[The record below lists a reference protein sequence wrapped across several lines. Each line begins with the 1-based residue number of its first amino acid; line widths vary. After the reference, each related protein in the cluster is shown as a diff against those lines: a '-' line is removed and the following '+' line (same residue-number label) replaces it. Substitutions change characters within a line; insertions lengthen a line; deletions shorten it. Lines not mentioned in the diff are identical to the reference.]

1 MKNLYIAEKPSVARQ
16 FADVLGV
23 KGNAGNGYLESDKA
37 IVTWCV
43 GHLITMSYPDAY
55 DPALKK
61 WDLATIPFI
70 PTEYKYEILPNT
82 KKQFNIVAG
91 LLNREDVGCIYVA
104 TDSGREGEYIYR
116 LVDSMAQVSGKEKR
130 RVWIDSQTEEEIL
143 RGIREAKPLSEYDS
157 LSDAAYLRAQEDYLM
172 GINFSRA
179 LSLKFSNVVQRYLG
193 MDRCVIA
200 VGRVM
205 TCVLGIVVKRER
217 EIREFVKTPFYR
229 LVASVGEEGQT
240 FDAEWKA
247 VKDTKY
253 FESPLLYKE
262 NGFKERADAE
272 KLLAELNEGAPE
284 AVAESVERKKEK
296 KQPPMLYNLA
306 ELQNDCSALFKISP
320 SDTLKI
326 VQELYEKKLVT
337 YPRTDARVLS
347 TAVAKEI
354 GRNISGLKNFQP
366 VAAWAQGAMNSG
378 TYKGIAKTKYVN
390 DKQITDHY
398 AIIPTGQ
405 GFGALK
411 SLAPTALKVYEI
423 ICRRFLSIF
432 YPAAE
437 YQKVAMTLTKNG
449 EKLFAN
455 FKYLISEGYLKVSA
469 NSFSKKKDEPK
480 YSQEFIERL
489 ANVKKG
495 DKLSVQ
501 SIEIKEGETSPPKRY
516 NSGSL
521 ILTMENAGQFI
532 EDEDLREQIKGAGIG
547 TSATRDGIIT
557 KLETNKYISLN
568 KKTQIVTPTFL
579 GEIIYDIVYYS
590 INGLLRADLTAS
602 WEKGLEGVA
611 EGQISKEEYTQ
622 KMTTYVTQY
631 TNRVKQIQN
640 QGGITGVFNKT
651 KAYYAKSGVNQ
662 AKKSTDAKESANVD
676 KSAEPKQRQTADKKD
691 A

>member
-23 KGNAGNGYLESDKA
+23 KGNAGNGYLESDTA
-37 IVTWCV
+37 VVTWCV
-43 GHLITMSYPDAY
+43 GHLVTMSYPEVY
-55 DPALKK
+55 DPNLKK
-61 WDLATIPFI
+61 WSLSTIPFI
-70 PTEYKYEILPNT
+70 PTEYKYEVLPDT

-91 LLNREDVGCIYVA
+91 LLTRDDIGCIYVA

-116 LVDSMAQVSGKEKR
+116 LVDSMAHVTGKEKR

-205 TCVLGIVVKRER
+205 TCVLGIIVKRER

-229 LVASVGEEGQT
+229 LVANVGEEGQT

-247 VKDTKY
+247 VKGTKY

-262 NGFKERADAE
+262 NGFKERPAAE
-272 KLLAELNEGAPE
+272 QLLAELKAGEPE
-284 AVAESVERKKEK
+284 AVVEAVERKKEK

-306 ELQNDCSALFKISP
+306 ELQNDCSSLFKISP

-366 VAAWAQGAMNSG
+366 VAEFAQGTMDSG

-405 GFGALK
+405 GFGALR

-437 YQKVAMTLTKNG
+437 YQKVAMTLSKNG

-455 FKYLISEGYLKVSA
+455 FKYLINDGYLKVAA
-469 NSFSKKKDEPK
+469 NSFSKKKDDVK
-480 YSQEFIERL
+480 YSPEFIARL
-489 ANVKKG
+489 AKIKKG

-501 SIEIKEGETSPPKRY
+501 GIDIKEGETSPPKRY

-532 EDEDLREQIKGAGIG
+532 EDEALREQIKGAGIG

-557 KLETNKYISLN
+557 KLEKNKYISLN

-611 EGQISKEEYTQ
+611 EGQISKQEYTD
-622 KMTTYVTQY
+622 KMTTFVTKY
-631 TNRVKQIQN
+631 TNLVKQIQN
-640 QGGITGVFNKT
+640 QNGITGVFDKT
-651 KAYYAKSGVNQ
+651 KVFYAKDGGTQ
-662 AKKSTDAKESANVD
+662 
-676 KSAEPKQRQTADKKD
+676 KKD
-691 A
+691 AKAPVRTGSKPEKNADTQ

>member
-23 KGNAGNGYLESDKA
+23 KGNAGNGYLESDTA
-37 IVTWCV
+37 VVTWCV
-43 GHLITMSYPDAY
+43 GHLVTMSYPEVY
-55 DPALKK
+55 DPNLKK
-61 WDLATIPFI
+61 WSLSTIPFI
-70 PTEYKYEILPNT
+70 PTEYKYEVLPDT

-91 LLNREDVGCIYVA
+91 LLTRDDIGCIYVA

-116 LVDSMAQVSGKEKR
+116 LVDSMAHVTGKEKR

-205 TCVLGIVVKRER
+205 TCVLGIIVKRER

-247 VKDTKY
+247 VKGTKY

-262 NGFKERADAE
+262 NGFKERPAAE
-272 KLLAELNEGAPE
+272 QLLAELKAGEPE
-284 AVAESVERKKEK
+284 AVAQAVERKKEK

-306 ELQNDCSALFKISP
+306 ELQNDCSSLFKISP

-366 VAAWAQGAMNSG
+366 VAEFAQGAMESG

-405 GFGALK
+405 GFGALR

-437 YQKVAMTLTKNG
+437 YQKVAMILSKNG

-455 FKYLISEGYLKVSA
+455 FKYLINDGYLKVAA
-469 NSFSKKKDEPK
+469 NSFSKKKDDVK
-480 YSQEFIERL
+480 YSPEFIARL
-489 ANVKKG
+489 AKIKKG

-501 SIEIKEGETSPPKRY
+501 GIDIKEGETSPPKRY

-532 EDEDLREQIKGAGIG
+532 EDEALREQIKGAGIG

-557 KLETNKYISLN
+557 KLEKNKYISLN

-611 EGQISKEEYTQ
+611 EGQISKQEYTD
-622 KMTTYVTQY
+622 KMTTFVTKY
-631 TNRVKQIQN
+631 TNLVKQIQN
-640 QGGITGVFNKT
+640 QNGITGVFDKT
-651 KAYYAKSGVNQ
+651 KVFYAKGEGAQ
-662 AKKSTDAKESANVD
+662 KKETRATARTGAK
-676 KSAEPKQRQTADKKD
+676 AEKNADTQ
-691 A
+691 

>member
-1 MKNLYIAEKPSVARQ
+1 MARQ

-23 KGNAGNGYLESDKA
+23 KGNAGNGYLESDTA
-37 IVTWCV
+37 VVTWCV
-43 GHLITMSYPDAY
+43 GHLVTMSYPEVY
-55 DPALKK
+55 DPNLKK
-61 WDLATIPFI
+61 WSLSTIPFI
-70 PTEYKYEILPNT
+70 PTEYKYEVLPDT

-91 LLNREDVGCIYVA
+91 LLTRDDIGCIYVA

-116 LVDSMAQVSGKEKR
+116 LVDSMAHVIGKEKR

-143 RGIREAKPLSEYDS
+143 RGIHEAKPLSEYDS

-205 TCVLGIVVKRER
+205 TCVLGIIVKRER

-229 LVASVGEEGQT
+229 LVANVGEEGQT

-247 VKDTKY
+247 VKGTKY

-262 NGFKERADAE
+262 NGFKERPAAE
-272 KLLAELNEGAPE
+272 QLLAELKAGEPE
-284 AVAESVERKKEK
+284 AVAQAVERKKEK

-306 ELQNDCSALFKISP
+306 ELQNDCSSFFKISP

-366 VAAWAQGAMNSG
+366 VAEFAQGAMESG

-405 GFGALK
+405 GFGALR

-437 YQKVAMTLTKNG
+437 YQKVAMTLSKNG

-455 FKYLISEGYLKVSA
+455 FKYLINDGYLKVAA
-469 NSFSKKKDEPK
+469 NSFSKKKDDVK
-480 YSQEFIERL
+480 YSPEFIARL
-489 ANVKKG
+489 AKIKKG

-501 SIEIKEGETSPPKRY
+501 GIDIKEGETSPPKRY

-532 EDEDLREQIKGAGIG
+532 EDEALREQIKGAGIG

-557 KLETNKYISLN
+557 KLEKNKYISLN

-611 EGQISKEEYTQ
+611 EGQISKQEYTD
-622 KMTTYVTQY
+622 KMTTFVTKY
-631 TNRVKQIQN
+631 TNLVKQIQN
-640 QGGITGVFNKT
+640 QNGITGVFDKT
-651 KAYYAKSGVNQ
+651 KVFYAKGGGAQ
-662 AKKSTDAKESANVD
+662 KKETRATARTGAK
-676 KSAEPKQRQTADKKD
+676 AEKNADTQ
-691 A
+691 

>member
-23 KGNAGNGYLESDKA
+23 KGNAGNGYLESDTA
-37 IVTWCV
+37 VVTWCV
-43 GHLITMSYPDAY
+43 GHLVTMSYPEVY
-55 DPALKK
+55 DPNLKK
-61 WDLATIPFI
+61 WSLSTIPFI
-70 PTEYKYEILPNT
+70 PTEYKYEVLPDT

-91 LLNREDVGCIYVA
+91 LLTRDDIGCIYVA

-116 LVDSMAQVSGKEKR
+116 LVDSMAHVTGKEKR

-205 TCVLGIVVKRER
+205 TCVLGIIVKRER

-229 LVASVGEEGQT
+229 LVANVGEEGQT

-247 VKDTKY
+247 VKGTKY

-262 NGFKERADAE
+262 NGFKERPAAE
-272 KLLAELNEGAPE
+272 QLLAELKAGEPE
-284 AVAESVERKKEK
+284 AVVQAVERKKEK

-306 ELQNDCSALFKISP
+306 ELQNDCSSLFKISP

-366 VAAWAQGAMNSG
+366 VAEFAQGAMESG
-378 TYKGIAKTKYVN
+378 TYKGIAKTNYVN

-405 GFGALK
+405 GFGALR

-437 YQKVAMTLTKNG
+437 YQKIAMTLSKNG

-455 FKYLISEGYLKVSA
+455 FKYLINDGYLKVAA
-469 NSFSKKKDEPK
+469 NSFSKKKDDVK
-480 YSQEFIERL
+480 YSPEFIARL
-489 ANVKKG
+489 AKIKKG

-501 SIEIKEGETSPPKRY
+501 GIDIKEGETSPPKRY

-532 EDEDLREQIKGAGIG
+532 EDEALREQIKGAGIG

-557 KLETNKYISLN
+557 KLEKNKYISLN

-611 EGQISKEEYTQ
+611 EGQISKQEYTD
-622 KMTTYVTQY
+622 KMTTFVTKY
-631 TNRVKQIQN
+631 TNLVKQIQN
-640 QGGITGVFNKT
+640 QNGITGVFDKT
-651 KAYYAKSGVNQ
+651 KVFYAKGGGAQ
-662 AKKSTDAKESANVD
+662 KKETRATARTGAK
-676 KSAEPKQRQTADKKD
+676 AEKNADTQ
-691 A
+691 

>member
-23 KGNAGNGYLESDKA
+23 KGNAGNGYLESDTA
-37 IVTWCV
+37 VVTWCV
-43 GHLITMSYPDAY
+43 GHLVTMSYPDVY
-55 DPALKK
+55 DPDLKK
-61 WDLATIPFI
+61 WSLSTIPFI
-70 PTEYKYEILPNT
+70 PTEYKYEVLPDT

-91 LLNREDVGCIYVA
+91 LLTRDDIGCIYVA

-116 LVDSMAQVSGKEKR
+116 LVDSMAHVTGKEKR

-205 TCVLGIVVKRER
+205 TCVLGIIVKRER

-229 LVASVGEEGQT
+229 LVANVGEEGQT

-247 VKDTKY
+247 VKGTKY

-262 NGFKERADAE
+262 NGFKERPAAE
-272 KLLAELNEGAPE
+272 QLLAELKAGEPE
-284 AVAESVERKKEK
+284 AVAQAVERKKEK

-306 ELQNDCSALFKISP
+306 ELQNDCSSLFKISP

-366 VAAWAQGAMNSG
+366 VAEFAQGAMESG

-405 GFGALK
+405 GFGALR

-437 YQKVAMTLTKNG
+437 YQKVAMTLSKNG

-455 FKYLISEGYLKVSA
+455 FKYLINDGYLKVAA
-469 NSFSKKKDEPK
+469 NSFSKKKDDVK
-480 YSQEFIERL
+480 YSPEFIARL
-489 ANVKKG
+489 AKIKKG

-501 SIEIKEGETSPPKRY
+501 GIDIKEGETSPPKRY

-532 EDEDLREQIKGAGIG
+532 EDEALREQIKGAGIG

-557 KLETNKYISLN
+557 KLEKNKYISLN

-611 EGQISKEEYTQ
+611 EGQISKQEYTD
-622 KMTTYVTQY
+622 KMTTFVTKY
-631 TNRVKQIQN
+631 TNLVKQIQN
-640 QGGITGVFNKT
+640 QNGITGVFDKT
-651 KAYYAKSGVNQ
+651 KVFYAKGGGAQ
-662 AKKSTDAKESANVD
+662 KKETRATARTGAK
-676 KSAEPKQRQTADKKD
+676 AEKNADTQ
-691 A
+691 

>member
-1 MKNLYIAEKPSVARQ
+1 MARQ

-23 KGNAGNGYLESDKA
+23 KGNAGNGYLESDTA
-37 IVTWCV
+37 VVTWCV
-43 GHLITMSYPDAY
+43 GHLVTMSYPEVY
-55 DPALKK
+55 DPNLKK
-61 WDLATIPFI
+61 WSLSTIPFI
-70 PTEYKYEILPNT
+70 PTEYKYEVLPDT

-91 LLNREDVGCIYVA
+91 LLTRDDIGCIYVA

-116 LVDSMAQVSGKEKR
+116 LVDSMAHVTGKKKR

-205 TCVLGIVVKRER
+205 TCVLGIIVKRER

-229 LVASVGEEGQT
+229 LVANVGEEGQT

-247 VKDTKY
+247 VNGTKY

-262 NGFKERADAE
+262 NGFKERPAAE
-272 KLLAELNEGAPE
+272 QLLAELKAGEPE
-284 AVAESVERKKEK
+284 AVAQTVERKKEK

-306 ELQNDCSALFKISP
+306 ELQNDCSSLFKISP

-366 VAAWAQGAMNSG
+366 VAEFAQGAMESG

-405 GFGALK
+405 GFGALR

-437 YQKVAMTLTKNG
+437 YQKVAMTLSKNG

-455 FKYLISEGYLKVSA
+455 FKYLINDGYLKVA
-469 NSFSKKKDEPK
+469 TNSFSKKKDDVK
-480 YSQEFIERL
+480 YSPEFIARL
-489 ANVKKG
+489 AKIKKG

-501 SIEIKEGETSPPKRY
+501 GIDIKEGETSPPKRY

-532 EDEDLREQIKGAGIG
+532 EDEALREQIKGAGIG

-557 KLETNKYISLN
+557 KLEKNKYISLN

-611 EGQISKEEYTQ
+611 EGQISKQEYTD
-622 KMTTYVTQY
+622 KMTTFVTKY
-631 TNRVKQIQN
+631 TNLVKQIQN
-640 QGGITGVFNKT
+640 QNGITGVFDKT
-651 KAYYAKSGVNQ
+651 KVFYAKGGGAQ
-662 AKKSTDAKESANVD
+662 KKETRATARTGAK
-676 KSAEPKQRQTADKKD
+676 AEKNADTQ
-691 A
+691 

>member
-23 KGNAGNGYLESDKA
+23 KGNAGNGYLESDTA
-37 IVTWCV
+37 VVTWCV
-43 GHLITMSYPDAY
+43 GHLVTMSYPEVY
-55 DPALKK
+55 DPNLKK
-61 WDLATIPFI
+61 WSLSTIPFI
-70 PTEYKYEILPNT
+70 PTEYKYEVLPDT

-91 LLNREDVGCIYVA
+91 LLTRDDVGCIYVA

-116 LVDSMAQVSGKEKR
+116 LVDSMAHVTGKEKR

-157 LSDAAYLRAQEDYLM
+157 LSDSAYLRAQEDYLM

-205 TCVLGIVVKRER
+205 TCVLGIIVKRER

-229 LVASVGEEGQT
+229 LVANVGEEGQT

-247 VKDTKY
+247 VKGTKY

-262 NGFKERADAE
+262 NGFKERPAAE
-272 KLLAELNEGAPE
+272 QLLAELKAGEPE
-284 AVAESVERKKEK
+284 AVAQAVEHKKEK

-306 ELQNDCSALFKISP
+306 ELQNDCSSFFKISP

-326 VQELYEKKLVT
+326 VQELYEKKLIT

-366 VAAWAQGAMNSG
+366 VAEFAQGAMESG
-378 TYKGIAKTKYVN
+378 TYKGIAKTKYVK

-405 GFGALK
+405 GFGALR

-437 YQKVAMTLTKNG
+437 YQKVAMTLSKNG

-455 FKYLISEGYLKVSA
+455 FKYLINDGYLKVAA
-469 NSFSKKKDEPK
+469 NSFSKKKDDVK
-480 YSQEFIERL
+480 YSPEFIARL
-489 ANVKKG
+489 AKIKKG

-501 SIEIKEGETSPPKRY
+501 GIDIKEGETSPPKRY

-532 EDEDLREQIKGAGIG
+532 EDEALREQIKGAGIG

-557 KLETNKYISLN
+557 KLEKNKYISLN

-611 EGQISKEEYTQ
+611 EGQISKQEYTD
-622 KMTTYVTQY
+622 KMTTFVTKY
-631 TNRVKQIQN
+631 TNLVKQIQN
-640 QGGITGVFNKT
+640 QNGITGVFDKT
-651 KAYYAKSGVNQ
+651 KVFYAKGGGAQ
-662 AKKSTDAKESANVD
+662 KKETRATARTGAK
-676 KSAEPKQRQTADKKD
+676 AEKNADTQ
-691 A
+691 

>member
-1 MKNLYIAEKPSVARQ
+1 MDR
-16 FADVLGV
+16 FTDRG
-23 KGNAGNGYLESDKA
+23 G
-37 IVTWCV
+37 
-43 GHLITMSYPDAY
+43 
-55 DPALKK
+55 DP
-61 WDLATIPFI
+61 
-70 PTEYKYEILPNT
+70 
-82 KKQFNIVAG
+82 Q
-91 LLNREDVGCIYVA
+91 
-104 TDSGREGEYIYR
+104 
-116 LVDSMAQVSGKEKR
+116 
-130 RVWIDSQTEEEIL
+130 
-143 RGIREAKPLSEYDS
+143 AKPLSEYDS

-205 TCVLGIVVKRER
+205 TCVLGIIVKRER

-247 VKDTKY
+247 VKGTKY

-262 NGFKERADAE
+262 NGFKERPAAE
-272 KLLAELNEGAPE
+272 QLLAELKAGEPE
-284 AVAESVERKKEK
+284 AVAQAVERKKEK

-306 ELQNDCSALFKISP
+306 ELQNDCSSLFKISP

-366 VAAWAQGAMNSG
+366 VAEFAQGAMESG

-405 GFGALK
+405 GFGALR

-437 YQKVAMTLTKNG
+437 YQKVAMTLSKNG

-455 FKYLISEGYLKVSA
+455 FKYLINDGYLKVAA
-469 NSFSKKKDEPK
+469 NSFSKKKDDVK
-480 YSQEFIERL
+480 YSPEFIARL
-489 ANVKKG
+489 AKIKKG

-501 SIEIKEGETSPPKRY
+501 GIDIKEGETSPPKRY

-532 EDEDLREQIKGAGIG
+532 EDEALREQIKGAGIG

-557 KLETNKYISLN
+557 KLEKNKYISLN

-611 EGQISKEEYTQ
+611 EGQISKQEYTD
-622 KMTTYVTQY
+622 KMTTFVTKY
-631 TNRVKQIQN
+631 TNLVKQIQN
-640 QGGITGVFNKT
+640 QNGITGVFDKT
-651 KAYYAKSGVNQ
+651 KVFYAKGGGAQ
-662 AKKSTDAKESANVD
+662 KKETRATARTGAK
-676 KSAEPKQRQTADKKD
+676 AEKNADTQ
-691 A
+691 

>member
-23 KGNAGNGYLESDKA
+23 KGNAGNGYLESDTA
-37 IVTWCV
+37 VVTWCV
-43 GHLITMSYPDAY
+43 GHLVTMSYPEVY
-55 DPALKK
+55 DPNLKK
-61 WDLATIPFI
+61 WSLSTIPFI
-70 PTEYKYEILPNT
+70 PTEYKYEVLPDT

-91 LLNREDVGCIYVA
+91 LLTRDDIGCIYVA

-116 LVDSMAQVSGKEKR
+116 LVDSMAHVIGKEKR

-205 TCVLGIVVKRER
+205 TCVLGIIVKRER

-229 LVASVGEEGQT
+229 LVANVGEEGQT

-247 VKDTKY
+247 VKGTKY

-262 NGFKERADAE
+262 NGFKERPAAE
-272 KLLAELNEGAPE
+272 QLLAELKSGEPE
-284 AVAESVERKKEK
+284 AVAQAVERKKEK

-306 ELQNDCSALFKISP
+306 ELQNDCSSLFKISP

-366 VAAWAQGAMNSG
+366 VAEFAQGAMESG

-405 GFGALK
+405 GFGALR

-437 YQKVAMTLTKNG
+437 YQKVAMTLSKNG

-455 FKYLISEGYLKVSA
+455 FKYLINDGYLKVVA
-469 NSFSKKKDEPK
+469 NSFSKKKDDVK
-480 YSQEFIERL
+480 YSPEFISRL
-489 ANVKKG
+489 AKIKKG

-501 SIEIKEGETSPPKRY
+501 EIDIKEGETSPPKRY

-532 EDEDLREQIKGAGIG
+532 EDEALREQIKGAGIG

-557 KLETNKYISLN
+557 KLEKNKYISLN

-611 EGQISKEEYTQ
+611 EGQISKQEYTD
-622 KMTTYVTQY
+622 KMTTFVTKY
-631 TNRVKQIQN
+631 TNLVKQIQN
-640 QGGITGVFNKT
+640 QNGITGVFDKT
-651 KAYYAKSGVNQ
+651 KVFYAKGGGAQ
-662 AKKSTDAKESANVD
+662 KKETRATARTGAK
-676 KSAEPKQRQTADKKD
+676 AEKNADTQ
-691 A
+691 

>member
-1 MKNLYIAEKPSVARQ
+1 MARQ

-23 KGNAGNGYLESDKA
+23 KGNAGNGYLESDTA
-37 IVTWCV
+37 VVTWCV
-43 GHLITMSYPDAY
+43 GHLVTMSYPEVY
-55 DPALKK
+55 DPNLKK
-61 WDLATIPFI
+61 WSLSTIPFI
-70 PTEYKYEILPNT
+70 PTEYKYEVLPDT

-91 LLNREDVGCIYVA
+91 LLTRDDIGCIYVA

-116 LVDSMAQVSGKEKR
+116 LVDSMAHVTGKEKR

-205 TCVLGIVVKRER
+205 TCVLGIIVKRER

-229 LVASVGEEGQT
+229 LVANVGEEGQT

-247 VKDTKY
+247 VKGTKY

-262 NGFKERADAE
+262 NGFKERPAAE
-272 KLLAELNEGAPE
+272 QLLAELKAGEPE
-284 AVAESVERKKEK
+284 AVVQAVERKKEK

-306 ELQNDCSALFKISP
+306 ELQNDCSSLFKISP

-366 VAAWAQGAMNSG
+366 VAEFAQGAMESG

-405 GFGALK
+405 GFGALR

-437 YQKVAMTLTKNG
+437 YQKVAMTLSKNG

-455 FKYLISEGYLKVSA
+455 FKYLINDGYLKVAA
-469 NSFSKKKDEPK
+469 NSFSKKKDDVK
-480 YSQEFIERL
+480 YSPEFISRL
-489 ANVKKG
+489 AKIKKG

-501 SIEIKEGETSPPKRY
+501 GIDIKEGETSPPKRY

-532 EDEDLREQIKGAGIG
+532 EDEALREQIKGAGIG

-557 KLETNKYISLN
+557 KLEKNKYISLN

-611 EGQISKEEYTQ
+611 EGQISKQEYTD
-622 KMTTYVTQY
+622 KMTTFVTKY
-631 TNRVKQIQN
+631 TNLVKQIQN
-640 QGGITGVFNKT
+640 QNGITGVFDKT
-651 KAYYAKSGVNQ
+651 KVFYAKDGGIQ
-662 AKKSTDAKESANVD
+662 
-676 KSAEPKQRQTADKKD
+676 KKD
-691 A
+691 AKAPARTGSKP

>member
-1 MKNLYIAEKPSVARQ
+1 MARQ

-23 KGNAGNGYLESDKA
+23 KGNAGNGYLESDTA
-37 IVTWCV
+37 VVTWCV
-43 GHLITMSYPDAY
+43 GHLVTMSYPEVY
-55 DPALKK
+55 DPNLKK
-61 WDLATIPFI
+61 WSLSTIPFI
-70 PTEYKYEILPNT
+70 PTEYKYEVLPDT

-91 LLNREDVGCIYVA
+91 LLTRDDIGCIYVA

-116 LVDSMAQVSGKEKR
+116 LVDSMAHVAGKEKR

-205 TCVLGIVVKRER
+205 TCVLGIIVKRER

-229 LVASVGEEGQT
+229 LVANVGEEGQT

-247 VKDTKY
+247 VKGTKY

-262 NGFKERADAE
+262 NGFKERPAAE
-272 KLLAELNEGAPE
+272 QLLAELKAGEPE
-284 AVAESVERKKEK
+284 AVAQAVERKKEK

-306 ELQNDCSALFKISP
+306 ELQNDCSSFFKISP

-366 VAAWAQGAMNSG
+366 VAEFAQGAMESG

-405 GFGALK
+405 GFGALR

-437 YQKVAMTLTKNG
+437 YQKVAMTLSKNG

-455 FKYLISEGYLKVSA
+455 FKYLINDGYLKVAA
-469 NSFSKKKDEPK
+469 NSFSKKKDDVK
-480 YSQEFIERL
+480 YSPEFIARL
-489 ANVKKG
+489 AKIKKG

-501 SIEIKEGETSPPKRY
+501 GIDIKEGETSPPKRY

-532 EDEDLREQIKGAGIG
+532 EDEALREQIKGAGIG

-557 KLETNKYISLN
+557 KLEKNKYISLN

-611 EGQISKEEYTQ
+611 EGQISKQEYTD
-622 KMTTYVTQY
+622 KMTTFVTKY
-631 TNRVKQIQN
+631 TNLVKQIQN
-640 QGGITGVFNKT
+640 QNGITGVFDKT
-651 KAYYAKSGVNQ
+651 KVFYAKGGGAQ
-662 AKKSTDAKESANVD
+662 KKETRATARTGAK
-676 KSAEPKQRQTADKKD
+676 AENNADTQ
-691 A
+691 